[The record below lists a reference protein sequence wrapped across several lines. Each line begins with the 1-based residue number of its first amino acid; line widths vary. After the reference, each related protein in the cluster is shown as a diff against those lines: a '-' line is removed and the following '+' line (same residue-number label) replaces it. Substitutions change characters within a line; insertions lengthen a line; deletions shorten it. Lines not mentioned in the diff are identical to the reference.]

1 MPNFTY
7 TRGIPAS
14 SHNPSTDQSDMQVN
28 NDSVD
33 DLLLIDHYSF
43 NNQAN
48 FSGYHK
54 KVSLVNNPG
63 PFPTPGGVG
72 SVLYGSNNDW
82 VFTTASLAGAGVQMT
97 VGTKPPIA
105 LANGSSFLPGGILIQ
120 WGTGNTVLGTLTQAY
135 TYAFSTFFSATAT
148 VGALGPGNSVISI
161 NTLNPAQITIS
172 TSNQSFQPNSVQVF
186 WMAIGLA

>member
-7 TRGIPAS
+7 TDDIPFA
-14 SHNPSTDQSDMQVN
+14 SHNPSTDQPKMQVN
-28 NDSVD
+28 TNSIDNLIAVD
-33 DLLLIDHYSF
+33 HFSF
-43 NNQAN
+43 NDNN
-48 FSGYHK
+48 GGLHK
-54 KVSLVNNPG
+54 KVSLVNIAG
-63 PFPTPGGVG
+63 PFLTPGGVG

-82 VFTTASLAGAGVQMT
+82 IFTNASLAGAGIQMT
-97 VGTKPPIA
+97 VGAKPPIA

-120 WGTGNTVLGTLTQAY
+120 WGTGATVVGTLTQSY

-148 VGALGPGNSVISI
+148 IGGLGPVNSVISI